1 MICLRAGRLQHT
13 WTWTD
18 DSTEGKWR
26 IMFFSFD
33 YVIKEMVNVAA
44 VQPWSYGCTREM
56 ANHERSVRVARGYS
70 QMQLKLLE
78 CLANLPRASITPWL
92 HSCNVYH
99 FFNITKREN
108 IYIWLQLSHR
118 YEFMYAVI
126 CLRVNKSCFSKTCL
140 CRGKSSYGSQ
150 NCNWNSPTQ
159 PALKRRVSNY
169 I

>member
-1 MICLRAGRLQHT
+1 
-13 WTWTD
+13 
-18 DSTEGKWR
+18 
-26 IMFFSFD
+26 
-33 YVIKEMVNVAA
+33 
-44 VQPWSYGCTREM
+44 M

-140 CRGKSSYGSQ
+140 CLGKSSYGSQ

-169 I
+169 IEDALVFRPFSELLLWMNINKLNNKQRSPFWKNCLKTQMFLYSNEIRFTISA